1 MKLLSSVTTVILLIV
16 STTLAEA
23 QGCSDAGFCTMGAMR
38 PSQVYTKKLNFRLRA
53 LEIDY
58 YHGQTTLSPEIN
70 ALTADFT
77 FGLSDRSSFQI
88 KLPYM
93 RVKGNLGEVNGLG
106 DISLSF
112 TRNMYSSENFHI
124 NATLG
129 AKIPTGK
136 SDEEFSSEN
145 GSGDLPMYYQTTLG
159 SYDAI
164 AGVSMI
170 SKKWM
175 FATGIQIA
183 LTENEN
189 DFRWAEWP
197 GYPSRSYLEDNHLAN
212 NLKRGTDV
220 MFRVERSFLYSKFD
234 FRLGMLPIIRITKDE
249 ISDMQAGSPTFGER
263 IKVEGTTGLA
273 LSAIGGAAY
282 HFSTKNT
289 LKLTYGLKLDDRD
302 VNPDGLTRDWILSM
316 AYVIRF

>member
-1 MKLLSSVTTVILLIV
+1 MKLCSRILIV
-16 STTLAEA
+16 VLFFVSTSELLA

-38 PSQVYTKKLNFRLRA
+38 PAQVYNKKLNFKLRA
-53 LEIDY
+53 LAIDY
-58 YHGQTTLSPEIN
+58 YYGNTTLSPEIN
-70 ALTADFT
+70 AVTADFT
-77 FGLSDRSSFQI
+77 FGLSAKSSFQV
-88 KLPYM
+88 KLPY
-93 RVKGNLGEVNGLG
+93 VWVSGNLGETTGLG

-136 SDEEFSSEN
+136 SDQEFSSEN
-145 GSGDLPMYYQTTLG
+145 GSGDLPMYYQTSLG

-164 AGVSMI
+164 AGMSMI
-170 SKKWM
+170 SRKWM

-189 DFRWAEWP
+189 DFRWGEWS
-197 GYPSRSYLEDNHLAN
+197 GYPSQSYLLDHALAN
-212 NLKRGTDV
+212 NLKRGVDV
-220 MFRVERSFLYSKFD
+220 MFRVERTFLYSKFD
-234 FRLGMLPIIRITKDE
+234 FRLGLLPIFRVTKDE
-249 ISDMQAGSPTFGER
+249 ILDIIPGSPTNGER

-273 LSAIGGAAY
+273 MSGIAGAAY
-282 HFSTKNT
+282 HFNTKNS
-289 LKLTYGLKLDDRD
+289 LKLTYGVKIDQRD
-302 VNPDGLTRDWILSM
+302 VNPDQLTRDWITSV